1 MTLQFFLNIVFQGLT
16 GAAFLALVTMAI
28 VLIFKTSYTTNF
40 AQGSIATFSAFAV
53 TSLFTK
59 FFLIRFPSISPVI
72 LLIISIFI
80 GIIIGFLIG
89 LFIDVFII
97 RNIENYPENNVSIF
111 NRWGI
116 TVYDV
121 DGYGQDNKYFKGI
134 SEGRITINSQ
144 DEL

>member
-1 MTLQFFLNIVFQGLT
+1 ML
-16 GAAFLALVTMAI
+16 
-28 VLIFKTSYTTNF
+28 
-40 AQGSIATFSAFAV
+40 
-53 TSLFTK
+53 
-59 FFLIRFPSISPVI
+59 
-72 LLIISIFI
+72 
-80 GIIIGFLIG
+80 
-89 LFIDVFII
+89 II

-144 DEL
+144 DELPIGTYFYIIKYKNNNGEQKQRSGYLYINR